1 MSSSTQLLRQE
12 PRQVESR
19 DQLKELLQVASGGVI
34 FSTIQKFQPD
44 EGNVFD
50 TLSER
55 KNIVVIADEAHRTQY
70 GFKAKTIDDKD
81 EQGNVVGK
89 KVVYGF
95 AK

>member
-70 GFKAKTIDDKD
+70 GFKAKYQITDHPDHYD
-81 EQGNVVGK
+81 R
-89 KVVYGF
+89 
-95 AK
+95 

>member
-1 MSSSTQLLRQE
+1 MPDYATFVIAFRLILYPCHAIASSTQLLRQE
-12 PRQVESR
+12 PRQVENR

-55 KNIVVIADEAHRTQY
+55 SI
-70 GFKAKTIDDKD
+70 
-81 EQGNVVGK
+81 
-89 KVVYGF
+89 
-95 AK
+95 